1 MWDLMASMIR
11 KTKQC
16 LEIGSSEQRAER
28 PVWQVTVPRN
38 LDSRP
43 GVHILP
49 ANRLQSISVRRLL
62 WLLNS
67 KPEKMTLL
75 GLVNPYF
82 IGPSIWAVRFALL
95 QLIWASL
102 PMWFR
107 VLNR

>member
-1 MWDLMASMIR
+1 M
-11 KTKQC
+11 
-16 LEIGSSEQRAER
+16 
-28 PVWQVTVPRN
+28 PRN

-49 ANRLQSISVRRLL
+49 ANRVQSISVRRLL

-95 QLIWASL
+95 QPIWASL
-102 PMWFR
+102 RPCLVVPSLQTDKQAR
-107 VLNR
+107 VEHLHK